1 MGTIILS
8 EAQKIQREQ
17 GAAGN
22 ITIHADMTGGMR
34 NASMMMLGV
43 MRLLHFSGLQMGKIL
58 YSNFSFNRKI
68 NFVEDSQDVYRFFDL
83 VAGATEFAKY
93 GSVEKLADGNT
104 QLVMQPQP
112 LSEDDRAPLLSLSF
126 MPVAA
131 NMLRN
136 ALGMKNAGITT
147 ATAVMQ
153 QDMSGM
159 VSAITQR
166 VLERVLPAMTATSGS
181 QEAKQPLYVGT
192 LIADERGLRTLKRQ
206 LDLIDAAE
214 RR

>member
-1 MGTIILS
+1 
-8 EAQKIQREQ
+8 
-17 GAAGN
+17 
-22 ITIHADMTGGMR
+22 
-34 NASMMMLGV
+34 
-43 MRLLHFSGLQMGKIL
+43 
-58 YSNFSFNRKI
+58 
-68 NFVEDSQDVYRFFDL
+68 
-83 VAGATEFAKY
+83 
-93 GSVEKLADGNT
+93 
-104 QLVMQPQP
+104 MQPQLLP
-112 LSEDDRAPLLSLSF
+112 EDDRASLLSLSF

-147 ATAVMQ
+147 ANAVTQ

-166 VLERVLPAMTATSGS
+166 VLERVLPAMSTTGSS

-192 LIADERGLRTLKRQ
+192 LIADDRGLRTLKRQ